1 MKKSIKLLIL
11 SLIISSIAYANTLSL
26 DEALN
31 IYYKKSTT
39 VKNLKLD
46 SEIRKETTKELE
58 NELNKNLK
66 VTPPLNLCFSFSISV
81 LATERPISP

>member
-31 IYYKKSTT
+31 I
-39 VKNLKLD
+39 L
-46 SEIRKETTKELE
+46 
-58 NELNKNLK
+58 
-66 VTPPLNLCFSFSISV
+66 
-81 LATERPISP
+81 

>member
-46 SEIRKETTKELE
+46 SENRLFSDKGVFEFEKISK
-58 NELNKNLK
+58 LK
-66 VTPPLNLCFSFSISV
+66 ILKDRF
-81 LATERPISP
+81 

>member
-26 DEALN
+26 DKALN

-58 NELNKNLK
+58 NELNKNCNYSGI
-66 VTPPLNLCFSFSISV
+66 PLGCHIFFIFPLFLFYIF
-81 LATERPISP
+81 